1 MCDYFEVL
9 LCTHKYR
16 GLFNCCQSVCCLINL
31 LPSQRVLGLKGRAP
45 ESQIDFC
52 VGDEGCA
59 VLHAK
64 HSPAV
69 ATGALTQDPLA
80 QGCAWSVQQWSHG
93 CHRPQT
99 CNSHELLTGE
109 GGGYKRHAIATN
121 LGSEMLWF
129 DGGLRWHF
137 IEAIICFWSTTLY
150 AKLETKWAAL
160 TKRRTLKRE
169 IATFLSFYLYLFLV
183 SAGYL
188 HNPI

>member
-99 CNSHELLTGE
+99 CNSHELLTG
-109 GGGYKRHAIATN
+109 GGGGDTKDMQSRQTWVVRC
-121 LGSEMLWF
+121 S
-129 DGGLRWHF
+129 GLTVDWDDT
-137 IEAIICFWSTTLY
+137 S
-150 AKLETKWAAL
+150 
-160 TKRRTLKRE
+160 LKP
-169 IATFLSFYLYLFLV
+169 LFA
-183 SAGYL
+183 SDQQPNMQSSKQSGQR
-188 HNPI
+188 